1 MDGLTWARCQWDRV
15 AGWALVAVAVTL
27 VAGAAGQART
37 TLFAADGLSYLM
49 SGGVGGLAIGA
60 FGCALLISAGFHD
73 EWRKLN
79 RVEKALRAART
90 GRSTHANGAAS
101 ATGDGPATQA
111 GLTARLRSQGDRVVG
126 WALVVASGAWLGG
139 GYHNV
144 AQSIYP
150 PEQVTYLISGGLVA
164 LVILCAGAMLLLVAD
179 WKDDRLKLDRIAD
192 GLAGEGPAATGASK
206 LTPVLLGGGVAA
218 LIGAALVAAGWAE
231 AADAVQLRPAMNGL
245 AVATAGFGLI
255 LLALSGVAYW
265 LRRSLVRRM
274 TSLLSSLTSLKAE
287 HEVVLDSEP
296 VHLDLTDFWTAEGLR
311 RYHRAGCPAL
321 ASARGERRPVKPNS
335 TDQEPCLLCEV

>member
-27 VAGAAGQART
+27 VAVAAGQART

-79 RVEKALRAART
+79 RVDKALRARRT
-90 GRSTHANGAAS
+90 GRSTEANGAAS
-101 ATGDGPATQA
+101 TTSAGPATQA
-111 GLTARLRSQGDRVVG
+111 GLMAQLRSQGDRVVG
-126 WALVVASGAWLGG
+126 WTLVAASGAWLAV

-150 PEQVTYLISGGLVA
+150 PEQVAYLISGGLVG
-164 LVILCAGAMLLLVAD
+164 LVILCAGATLLLIAD
-179 WKDDRLKLDRIAD
+179 WKDDGLKLDRIAAA
-192 GLAGEGPAATGASK
+192 LAGDDPATSGAPK
-206 LTPVLLGGGVAA
+206 LTPAALGGGVAA
-218 LIGAALVAAGWAE
+218 LIGAALMAAGWAK
-231 AADAVQLRPAMNGL
+231 AADAVQLHPAMNGL
-245 AVATAGFGLI
+245 AVATGGLGLI
-255 LLALSGVAYW
+255 LLALSGVAFW

-274 TSLLSSLTSLKAE
+274 TSLLSSLASAKAQ
-287 HEVVLDSEP
+287 HEVVLEREP

-311 RYHRAGCPAL
+311 RYHRADCPAL
-321 ASARGERRPVKPNS
+321 VSARGERRLVEPNS